1 MHVGW
6 NIAHPIALLVEVASK
21 SPDESNFKASYRF
34 TWSVY
39 NRPLGKSSS
48 TQHKRLAIGVW
59 ITCCATMIILSNFI
73 LLYDIHRRSLYSFL
87 YKFYLYFL
95 DLRQTFFWKL
105 FMKLNCIH
113 FFWKLFMN
121 LNCIHRQR
129 RLKDIDQ
136 GASITFTFI
145 SRRVR
150 TNGRWLVNGHI
161 LETVYFVTK
170 QEYSWQL
177 YLVGCQFK
185 DNEVELLKFV
195 KDDTLQI
202 GFIPSCFPTATAS
215 SEWLMRL
222 AY

>member
-1 MHVGW
+1 M
-6 NIAHPIALLVEVASK
+6 I
-21 SPDESNFKASYRF
+21 
-34 TWSVY
+34 SVQQT
-39 NRPLGKSSS
+39 PGKSSS

-73 LLYDIHRRSLYSFL
+73 LLYDIQILSLFPW
-87 YKFYLYFL
+87 FE
-95 DLRQTFFWKL
+95 TNFFWKL
-105 FMKLNCIH
+105 FMKLSCIH
-113 FFWKLFMN
+113 FFWKLFMK
-121 LNCIHRQR
+121 LDCIHRQR
-129 RLKDIDQ
+129 RLKNIDQ
-136 GASITFTFI
+136 GASITFIFI

-150 TNGRWLVNGHI
+150 TNGMWLVNGHI

-185 DNEVELLKFV
+185 DNEVELLKLV